1 VLDCHTHARVGCQ
14 LQYGSCRLG
23 KDRKTRKIRKIE
35 KIGKIGEIRKIGEI
49 KEPCIQESERCKSQR
64 STQRAQL
71 Y

>member
-1 VLDCHTHARVGCQ
+1 MLDCHTHARVGCQ

-35 KIGKIGEIRKIGEI
+35 KIGKIGEI